1 MIYVKTK
8 RQVTTSR
15 DLGLGITATPRDED
29 VSRCSLPW
37 REATSPFREVDVT
50 TKAHQRHEGS
60 PYSPF
65 ETTPRRRFST
75 TSGRPWGGLQT
86 LTNFSGGNHKGRFL
100 SERLLPPRS
109 LQPPRVTRTMGK
121 SSRLAQI
128 TNSLGAKKGK
138 EWIYNLIG
146 QLLSNAL
153 KSLGDLRFG
162 VEE

>member
-1 MIYVKTK
+1 MYADVHFLGGKL
-8 RQVTTSR
+8 VT
-15 DLGLGITATPRDED
+15 
-29 VSRCSLPW
+29 V
-37 REATSPFREVDVT
+37 REVDVT

-86 LTNFSGGNHKGRFL
+86 LTNFSEGNHKGRFL

-109 LQPPRVTRTMGK
+109 LQPPRVTRTMGE

-128 TNSLGAKKGK
+128 TNSFGAKTEK
-138 EWIYNLIG
+138 EWIYHLIG

-153 KSLGDLRFG
+153 KSLGDLRSG
-162 VEE
+162 VEV

>member
-1 MIYVKTK
+1 MYPDVHFLWGKL
-8 RQVTTSR
+8 VT
-15 DLGLGITATPRDED
+15 
-29 VSRCSLPW
+29 V
-37 REATSPFREVDVT
+37 REVDVT
-50 TKAHQRHEGS
+50 TKAHQCHEGS

-128 TNSLGAKKGK
+128 TNSFVSKKGK
-138 EWIYNLIG
+138 DWIYHLCG
-146 QLLSNAL
+146 SLLSNAL
-153 KSLGDLRFG
+153 KSFGDLRFG
-162 VEE
+162 EEEWEREREWNVV

>member
-1 MIYVKTK
+1 MYPDVHFLGGKL
-8 RQVTTSR
+8 VT
-15 DLGLGITATPRDED
+15 
-29 VSRCSLPW
+29 V
-37 REATSPFREVDVT
+37 REVDVT

-109 LQPPRVTRTMGK
+109 LQPPRVTRSMGK

-138 EWIYNLIG
+138 RWIYHLIR
-146 QLLSNAL
+146 QLLSKAL

>member
-1 MIYVKTK
+1 MPMFTSLEGSYITI
-8 RQVTTSR
+8 RQ
-15 DLGLGITATPRDED
+15 
-29 VSRCSLPW
+29 
-37 REATSPFREVDVT
+37 VDVT
-50 TKAHQRHEGS
+50 TKAHQRHELS

-86 LTNFSGGNHKGRFL
+86 LTNFFGGNHKGRFL

-109 LQPPRVTRTMGK
+109 LQPPRVTRSMGIC
-121 SSRLAQI
+121 SRLAQI

-138 EWIYNLIG
+138 RWIYHLIG
-146 QLLSNAL
+146 QLLSKAL